1 MPRRW
6 HRLRQ
11 GRRALR
17 VRRQGLDRHH
27 QRPRSGRPVRAAR
40 QGAAGQPVRRSH
52 LAGRHST
59 APRHSPAVPIER
71 AYVDKG
77 YRGHNAQNPASR
89 LHLWQKRGVFGVIKR
104 ELRRRSAIEPIIGHL
119 KAEGHLGP
127 ATSKAAR
134 RRCRQRRPLC
144 RRPQLPPHPRLAA
157 SSLAPYPGGSHRT
170 HQRPVGPQISFL
182 TDDQI
187 WTRFN
192 PTGDPLTDLS
202 LEVGRRLKYWDAMR
216 YFFHIFDGSKL
227 FPDDAG
233 NNLPSLEY
241 AKQMAEVVADEL
253 KKGGEFCRSSSRD
266 RLGRER
272 QKALRVR
279 RFLTDSPVRVTSRAE
294 SHYPRERWFAIGI
307 YFQKMV
313 EAVVCN
319 LSQIEPSDIVFA
331 R

>member
-1 MPRRW
+1 VASAKARPPRLTSSAR
-6 HRLRQ
+6 
-11 GRRALR
+11 GPPSSPTTAGLR
-17 VRRQGLDRHH
+17 VACSCCT
-27 QRPRSGRPVRAAR
+27 P
-40 QGAAGQPVRRSH
+40 
-52 LAGRHST
+52 GRHPITRTTVTPCGTSLT
-59 APRHSPAVPIER
+59 APRHSPAVRR
-71 AYVDKG
+71 AG
-77 YRGHNAQNPASR
+77 LCRQGIPRAQRAKSPSG

-134 RRCRQRRPLC
+134 RRCRQRPPPSRG
-144 RRPQLPPHPRLAA
+144 PQLPPHRRLAA

-202 LEVGRRLKYWDAMR
+202 LEVGRRLKYWDAMH

-253 KKGGEFCRSSSRD
+253 KKGGEFCRSS
-266 RLGRER
+266 L
-272 QKALRVR
+272 VI
-279 RFLTDSPVRVTSRAE
+279 V
-294 SHYPRERWFAIGI
+294 
-307 YFQKMV
+307 
-313 EAVVCN
+313 
-319 LSQIEPSDIVFA
+319 SDENGKKLFECSA
-331 R
+331 S

>member
-1 MPRRW
+1 MWLAPVITMAAPSTADAPMTNIRRAAAQVSLQPRRK
-6 HRLRQ
+6 LM
-11 GRRALR
+11 RALR
-17 VRRQGLDRHH
+17 QRSHQTNHRARKRWRRKSQIRYRRKH
-27 QRPRSGRPVRAAR
+27 QAAR
-40 QGAAGQPVRRSH
+40 SS
-52 LAGRHST
+52 LT
-59 APRHSPAVPIER
+59 APRHSPAVRR
-71 AYVDKG
+71 AG
-77 YRGHNAQNPASR
+77 LCRQGRPRAQRAKSPSC
-89 LHLWQKRGVFGVIKR
+89 LHLWQKRGVFISGRSAVSSMFKR

-127 ATSKAAR
+127 PTSKAAR
-134 RRCRQRRPLC
+134 RRCRQRRFLS
-144 RRPQLPPHPRLAA
+144 RGPQLPPHPRLAA

-192 PTGDPLTDLS
+192 PTGGLLTDLS
-202 LEVGRRLKYWDAMR
+202 LEVGRRLKYLDAMR

-253 KKGGEFCRSSSRD
+253 KKGGEFYRSSSGD

-279 RFLTDSPVRVTSRAE
+279 RFLSDSPVE
-294 SHYPRERWFAIGI
+294 
-307 YFQKMV
+307 
-313 EAVVCN
+313 
-319 LSQIEPSDIVFA
+319 
-331 R
+331 